1 MLDTYMNM
9 QQLGGLMGLAALLIL
24 IYLIITK

>member
-1 MLDTYMNM
+1 MLDTYAGM
-9 QQLGGLMGLAALLIL
+9 QQLGGWMGLAALLIL